1 MNSPNELSPGDIRR
15 IDPSQTDT
23 TVASPNP
30 AAVRSDPMRSNNPG
44 RAALSNDAPIPE
56 AVLPPSV
63 ASLCDCVL
71 RDVATGKPSAIQPD
85 SGERSEVKR

>member
-15 IDPSQTDT
+15 IDPPQTDT

-30 AAVRSDPMRSNNPG
+30 AAVRSDPMRSNIPG
-44 RAALSNDAPIPE
+44 RAALSDAPIPE

-63 ASLCDCVL
+63 ATLCDCTL
-71 RDVATGKPSAIQPD
+71 RDVATGLPATIQPD
-85 SGERSEVKR
+85 SGEVKR